1 MLFSPLSLPALQ
13 TCVPGGVLHGERNL
27 GQRSVSVV
35 YSVKHFRT
43 MSIVFYL
50 LVGIGAE
57 VPKAGGNWFSL
68 IHLLICCHLVVP
80 SPLAPV

>member
-1 MLFSPLSLPALQ
+1 MSQSQSRGTTLFSPLSLPALQ

-27 GQRSVSVV
+27 GQRRVSVV

-57 VPKAGGNWFSL
+57 VPKAGGWEN
-68 IHLLICCHLVVP
+68 VVKG
-80 SPLAPV
+80 